1 MRNAVISESTARRL
15 YGSVDA
21 AVGKPIRFNFIEYMV
36 IGVVADVHKLSESSY
51 SDIWL
56 PYTVNKNYIDQNI
69 GRDLEGCTGAYRCYI
84 LAREKKDFG
93 RIRQEVASA
102 LARYNSASGK
112 VEMSFLP
119 PQTYIDR
126 MFESVGEETREVFLK
141 YILVILILLL
151 VPGINLSGIAYSELR
166 KRLPE
171 IGIRKAFGATRRQ
184 VMWRMLRENL
194 FLSLAWGVLG
204 LLLSY
209 LSIFLLSDWLLA
221 SNFGEPSLMTLSMF
235 SPWIFGIAFLF
246 CLLINLLS
254 AGMPA
259 WRAAG
264 AEITTA
270 LNNEEL

>member
-1 MRNAVISESTARRL
+1 M
-15 YGSVDA
+15 A
-21 AVGKPIRFNFIEYMV
+21 A
-36 IGVVADVHKLSESSY
+36 S
-51 SDIWL
+51 
-56 PYTVNKNYIDQNI
+56 
-69 GRDLEGCTGAYRCYI
+69 
-84 LAREKKDFG
+84 
-93 RIRQEVASA
+93 
-102 LARYNSASGK
+102 LARYNAASGK

-119 PQTYIDR
+119 PQTYMDQ
-126 MFESVGEETREVFLK
+126 MFDSVGEETGAVFFK
-141 YILVILILLL
+141 YTLVILVLLL

-171 IGIRKAFGATRRQ
+171 IGIRKAFGATRRE

-194 FLSLAWGVLG
+194 LLSLLGGVLG

-221 SNFGEPSLMTLSMF
+221 SNFGESSSMTLSMF
-235 SPWIFGIAFLF
+235 SPWIFGVAFLF

-254 AGMPA
+254 AGIPA

-270 LNNEEL
+270 LNKEEL